1 VRNLSGVEALKRDGN
16 RRVNGEGLGHT
27 PSTSASVPTTVSRRI
42 EDVDAVLLQN
52 PVKWRGK
59 EPSDD
64 QKQVIFDTFAD
75 AIARRMLKLATNR
88 VWMERGREWQNA
100 YDKRGTGSSYVRA
113 DIIGTQILDPAAPVP
128 NLTPSIDRN
137 EFLHEVA
144 AGVKEAAD
152 ECGAVLE

>member
-1 VRNLSGVEALKRDGN
+1 MADYYDSLQPVADLRKELQD
-16 RRVNGEGLGHT
+16 
-27 PSTSASVPTTVSRRI
+27 RI
-42 EDVDAVLLQN
+42 YVFVQN

-64 QKQVIFDTFAD
+64 QKQVIFDSFAN
-75 AIARRMLKLATNR
+75 AIALRMLKLATNR

-113 DIIGTQILDPAAPVP
+113 DIIGTRILDPAAPIP